1 VCPLFPYFVTVVG
14 TLNRMFYYVINLK
27 LADPGEII

>member
-1 VCPLFPYFVTVVG
+1 MCPLFHSFVTVVA